1 MKTIRAFGCTRRAE
15 DRSGGL
21 STAVCLV
28 LDPAHAQH
36 TMRVFKRDQR
46 PGGVVHALADGEAD
60 RLLARGRAS
69 ATHAAVSAGDR
80 TRSRRL
86 KRNS

>member
-1 MKTIRAFGCTRRAE
+1 MKTIRAYGCTRRAE
-15 DRSGGL
+15 ERSGGL

-36 TMRVFKRDQR
+36 TMRVFQRDQR

-60 RLLARGRAS
+60 RLLAQGAS
-69 ATHAAVSAGDR
+69 PAAIGDEADALAATG
-80 TRSRRL
+80 
-86 KRNS
+86 

>member
-15 DRSGGL
+15 DRSAGL

-46 PGGVVHALADGEAD
+46 PGGVVHDLPEGEAN
-60 RLLARGRAS
+60 RLLSQEPDRIAAQMPEDLA
-69 ATHAAVSAGDR
+69 ATG
-80 TRSRRL
+80 
-86 KRNS
+86 

>member
-1 MKTIRAFGCTRRAE
+1 MKTIRAYGCTRRTE
-15 DRSGGL
+15 ERSGGL

-36 TMRVFKRDQR
+36 TMRVFQRDQR

-60 RLLARGRAS
+60 RLLTQGAS
-69 ATHAAVSAGDR
+69 PSAASDDAGELAATG
-80 TRSRRL
+80 
-86 KRNS
+86 